1 MVGRV
6 RLVEHREALF
16 VGHPVELA
24 RVHDNAAD
32 GGAVAANV
40 FGQRMHDDIRPQF
53 KGPAQIGS
61 GHSVIHNYRYAVP
74 TPNLRQALNVH
85 HVARRVTYG
94 LTENRLGVLVNEAF
108 QLLVVVVR
116 GHADFNSL
124 AGQTVG
130 EQAVSTSIQLAGTDN
145 VVASGGDALN
155 GVGNGRHTRSHPQGG
170 NSTFHRRNA
179 RFQHGSGGVHDA
191 SINIALDLQVEQI
204 RPVLGIVK
212 GV

>member
-6 RLVEHREALF
+6 RLVEHRETLF
-16 VGHPVELA
+16 VGHPVELNRIHNHA
-24 RVHDNAAD
+24 TN

-61 GHSVIHNYRYAVP
+61 GHSVIHNYGHAVP
-74 TPNLRQALNVH
+74 TADFRQALNIH
-85 HVARRVTYG
+85 HVACRVADG

-130 EQAVSTSIQLAGTDN
+130 EQVVSTSIQLAGTDN
-145 VVASGGDALN
+145 VVARLGDALN
-155 GVGNGRHTRSHPQGG
+155 GVGNSRHTRSHPQGG

-179 RFQHGSGGVHDA
+179 RFQHRGGGVHDA